1 MCLSLPDDDV
11 AAVGGIRRDDELRS
25 DDGSDGGDCGGSDG
39 GSGRCRPEQ
48 EGRLRRKLAQQ
59 QRSDLHPTRRSRY
72 LATSE
77 VYQSVTYFTSTTT
90 KKQNKILERAVRLLS
105 VRAILRSSSR
115 LGHTWLV

>member
-48 EGRLRRKLAQQ
+48 EGPLRRKLAQQ

-77 VYQSVTYFTSTTT
+77 VYQLVTYFTSTTT
-90 KKQNKILERAVRLLS
+90 KNKTKQN
-105 VRAILRSSSR
+105 
-115 LGHTWLV
+115 LGACRPATFCACYLKKF